1 MEALCVWAG
10 PGGRRRK
17 PRAGDGAGAV
27 GCLARRPAG
36 GLGSPHHTMKVR
48 GESRCC
54 PWPDSPQGIQ
64 APTFFRTRPWDT
76 PPGTPTP
83 LAPSA
88 PAWLSLGLVHQAIPA
103 AEAPSQRGSRAVPS
117 VRAQIKHFPEASLPI
132 PGPRRTSVCH
142 RCVEIPCLLGTVTVL
157 SPPHVRC
164 GQGGLPSALSLGACG
179 EDEARSLVGTDKER
193 MGDTTHLEAEQH
205 P

>member
-1 MEALCVWAG
+1 MWAG

-64 APTFFRTRPWDT
+64 APTCFRTRPWDT
-76 PPGTPTP
+76 PPRHPHSPRPLSSSLAFPGPGTPSHSCCRGP
-83 LAPSA
+83 FPARKPSCPISQGPDQTLPRGQ
-88 PAWLSLGLVHQAIPA
+88 PAHP
-103 AEAPSQRGSRAVPS
+103 
-117 VRAQIKHFPEASLPI
+117 RAQTHFRLSSLCGNTLPARDCHCLI
-132 PGPRRTSVCH
+132 TTSRQMRTGWPPLGSVFRCLWRR
-142 RCVEIPCLLGTVTVL
+142 
-157 SPPHVRC
+157 
-164 GQGGLPSALSLGACG
+164 
-179 EDEARSLVGTDKER
+179 
-193 MGDTTHLEAEQH
+193 
-205 P
+205 